1 MPRNKWFASAAIVG
15 LTVTMSGCLDQT
27 STPTQH
33 VWKMHDVDGRPTL
46 LNQETGDYYVLK
58 DGHLLEIPRM
68 TQSDLGQKQLK
79 ISNLINLPLNVDAQ
93 MKFSDGD
100 LKMLVSVNPEMS
112 EQNPMLNEPTEEG
125 LAAVQKLEAILK
137 GDDEDYSMVALS
149 LRDSLGINVTN
160 VKLSQ
165 GDVQYMVN
173 SDGNTSGLVFN
184 VSERIEP
191 HEYAAIASIDYYWN
205 TK

>member
-1 MPRNKWFASAAIVG
+1 MPMNKWFASAAIVG

-27 STPTQH
+27 STPSDH
-33 VWKMHDVDGRPTL
+33 VWQIHDVDGRPTL
-46 LNQETGDYYVLK
+46 LNQKTGDYYVLE
-58 DGHLLEIPRM
+58 DGHMIEIPRM
-68 TQSDLGQKQLK
+68 TQADLGQKQLK
-79 ISNLINLPLNVDAQ
+79 ISNLINLPMNVDTQ
-93 MKFSDGD
+93 LKFSDGK
-100 LKMLVSVNPEMS
+100 LKMLVSVKPQTS
-112 EQNPMLNEPTEEG
+112 DQNPMLEEPTEGG

-165 GDVQYMVN
+165 SDVQYMVN
-173 SDGNTSGLVFN
+173 GEGKTNGLVFN